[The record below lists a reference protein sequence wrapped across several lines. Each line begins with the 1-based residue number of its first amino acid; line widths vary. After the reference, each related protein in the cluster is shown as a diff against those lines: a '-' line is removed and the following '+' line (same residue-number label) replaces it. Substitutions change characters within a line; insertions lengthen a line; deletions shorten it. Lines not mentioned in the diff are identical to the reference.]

1 MFRNENNK
9 NAKKK
14 IYGLLK
20 HFLMAGTL
28 KQIEEKQYTRAYLT
42 DSRTI
47 IRIGVNF
54 SSKTM
59 TIEEWEETR

>member
-1 MFRNENNK
+1 
-9 NAKKK
+9 
-14 IYGLLK
+14 
-20 HFLMAGTL
+20 MAGTL